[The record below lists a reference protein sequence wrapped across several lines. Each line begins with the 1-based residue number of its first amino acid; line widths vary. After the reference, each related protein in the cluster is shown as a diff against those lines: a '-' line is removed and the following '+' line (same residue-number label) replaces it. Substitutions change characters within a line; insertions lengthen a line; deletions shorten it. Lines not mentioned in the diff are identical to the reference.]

1 MSYMYARNLSCKRRT
16 GFNKME
22 KNLSVILK
30 SFGFFFLISFYS
42 RKISFEKYMY
52 ILEIKEYRAFFLYK
66 HVNECSYTSNSVHL
80 YLIYNQLDLQ
90 YTGNLVWRIVILDT
104 TTFFFPESCRHLF
117 VSSGD

>member
-22 KNLSVILK
+22 KK
-30 SFGFFFLISFYS
+30 SWCNTKIIRVFFLISFYS

-52 ILEIKEYRAFFLYK
+52 ILEIKEYRAFWYK
-66 HVNECSYTSNSVHL
+66 YVNECSYTSNSVHL